1 MADSTPN
8 RPAYTADYIKGDFER
23 AVYLDSVHSDNLMTA
38 FLGLGAEHWAL
49 RRRVMVL
56 EKFMAENKVID
67 PALVEAYEPTQEE
80 KIAWEAERDDFI
92 ERTFSVLTRETI
104 AIASEVPKEK
114 VSARK
119 PTLK

>member
-1 MADSTPN
+1 MADTKTD
-8 RPAYTADYIKGDFER
+8 RPTYAADYIKGDFEQ
-23 AVYLDSVHSDNLMTA
+23 AVYLDDVHSDNLMTA

-67 PALVEAYEPTQEE
+67 PALVEAYDPTPEE

-92 ERTFSVLTRETI
+92 ERTFSVLTRVTTDI
-104 AIASEVPKEK
+104 AGPVPTKQ
-114 VSARK
+114 VPARK
-119 PTLK
+119 PGQS